1 MKWKESFMILIMIL
15 SVALVACTKSDGYAY
30 QFTDKNNVEIS
41 SDLTAKLVVEG
52 VMLVNHEFP
61 WGANSLV
68 IEMSNSD
75 VVLIDTPYTYD
86 ATKELVEWIKSEV
99 GDERTIVAIN
109 TGFHF
114 DNLGGNGYLIEQGYK
129 VYSTS
134 QTVDMIYERGESSRE
149 WFLEHVKSFSDKKY
163 YETYQNLAYVEES
176 DVFTLMNDQ
185 ELKLDFGH
193 ESLYLYYPGLS
204 HSPDNI
210 VVYYPDKG
218 VLFGGCMIK
227 ELSAT
232 DLGNTIDANISE
244 WTESILKLM
253 DKYNEE
259 MVKYLIP
266 GHGEMGTIL
275 LLDKTLALLLQK

>member
-1 MKWKESFMILIMIL
+1 MKWKESLLVLMTIL
-15 SVALVACTKSDGYAY
+15 SVALMACTKSDGYVY
-30 QFTDKNNVEIS
+30 QFTEKNVVEIGL
-41 SDLTAKLVVEG
+41 DLTAELVAEG
-52 VMLVNHEFP
+52 VMLVNHKFP

-129 VYSTS
+129 IYSTS
-134 QTVDMIYERGESSRE
+134 QTVDMIYEKGEPSRA

-163 YETYQNLAYVEES
+163 YETYQNLAYVKAS
-176 DVFTLMNDQ
+176 
-185 ELKLDFGH
+185 
-193 ESLYLYYPGLS
+193 
-204 HSPDNI
+204 
-210 VVYYPDKG
+210 
-218 VLFGGCMIK
+218 
-227 ELSAT
+227 
-232 DLGNTIDANISE
+232 DLGNTTDANMSE
-244 WTESILKLM
+244 WTESIIKLM
-253 DKYNEE
+253 DKYDEE

-266 GHGEMGTIL
+266 GHGKAGTIK
-275 LLDKTLALLLQK
+275 LLDKTLALLLEK